1 MDSFLLINFEIV
13 VRHTYFVPDYCGATH
28 MFLSLISYV
37 EFHIMKYEA
46 KSGMDSYVEYHIE
59 NYGFRDK
66 GGAC

>member
-1 MDSFLLINFEIV
+1 
-13 VRHTYFVPDYCGATH
+13 
-28 MFLSLISYV
+28 
-37 EFHIMKYEA
+37 MKYEA

>member
-1 MDSFLLINFEIV
+1 
-13 VRHTYFVPDYCGATH
+13 

-37 EFHIMKYEA
+37 EFHIKKYEA

-66 GGAC
+66 GGA